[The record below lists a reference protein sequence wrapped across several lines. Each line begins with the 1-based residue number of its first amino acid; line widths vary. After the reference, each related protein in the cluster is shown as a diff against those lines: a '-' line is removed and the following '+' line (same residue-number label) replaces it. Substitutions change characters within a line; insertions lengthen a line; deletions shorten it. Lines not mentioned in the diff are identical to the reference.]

1 MHEITVGGVRS
12 QTGIT
17 TRKRGHAGH
26 AQNNSVSRSLPPPGL
41 GTFGPHPQSNCNQR
55 PGSGSTAGKYDG
67 GRPATV
73 PFARAT
79 VRRVVRSSPVNPS
92 SWRRSW
98 SLSARTVR
106 CDRSPHSSIF
116 GMNGSIKDVVLS
128 ALNS

>member
-17 TRKRGHAGH
+17 TRKRDHAGH

-55 PGSGSTAGKYDG
+55 PGSAIHGRKYDG

-79 VRRVVRSSPVNPS
+79 ARRVVRSYPVDPS

-106 CDRSPHSSIF
+106 CDRSTHSSIF
-116 GMNGSIKDVVLS
+116 GMNGWIKDLVLS
-128 ALNS
+128 VLNS